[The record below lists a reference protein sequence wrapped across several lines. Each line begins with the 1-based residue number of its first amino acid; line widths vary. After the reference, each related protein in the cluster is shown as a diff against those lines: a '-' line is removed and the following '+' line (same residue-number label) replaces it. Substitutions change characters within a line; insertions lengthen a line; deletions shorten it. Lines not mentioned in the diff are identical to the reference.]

1 MTSHRAV
8 TSAIIGPRTQE
19 QADGLLAGQDVVLDT
34 GTLDRIDQIVAPGT
48 AVAAGRP
55 WTPPA
60 LTSPALRRR

>member
-8 TSAIIGPRTQE
+8 TPAIIGPRTQE
-19 QADGLLAGQDVVLDT
+19 QADGLLAGQVVLDT

-48 AVAAGRP
+48 AIAAGRP

-60 LTSPALRRR
+60 LRRR